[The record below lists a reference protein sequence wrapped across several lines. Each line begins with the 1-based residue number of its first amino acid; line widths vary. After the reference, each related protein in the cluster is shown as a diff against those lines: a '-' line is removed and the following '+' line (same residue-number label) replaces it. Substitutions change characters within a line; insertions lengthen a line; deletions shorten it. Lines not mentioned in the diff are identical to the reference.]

1 LCDIFS
7 DSLPLAVARGRALAR
22 SSVGGTQKL
31 APSPCSAYV
40 IRMMNAPTTDTA
52 QTKAQLR
59 QHALERR
66 QNIPLTQRVEY
77 AQSVKLHFIDFPHL
91 TYAKSFAGYYAVRG
105 EVDILPIFN
114 HMAKYEKHMALP
126 RTHGQ
131 YLTFHSWRPGEP
143 LQDDHL
149 GIKVP
154 FGEAHFIPEVVLVPL
169 LAFDARGY
177 RLGYGGG
184 YYDRSMQALRQMSIS
199 PLFIGVAYSDQEVPD
214 LPTEP
219 HDQKLDG
226 ILTEKGVSLF
236 S

>member
-1 LCDIFS
+1 M
-7 DSLPLAVARGRALAR
+7 AVFLEPPKNTPYA
-22 SSVGGTQKL
+22 T
-31 APSPCSAYV
+31 P
-40 IRMMNAPTTDTA
+40 MMNAPATDTT
-52 QTKAQLR
+52 QIKAQLR
-59 QHALERR
+59 QQALQLR
-66 QNIPLTQRVEY
+66 QNIPAAQRVEY

-105 EVDILPIFN
+105 EVDVLPIFN

-169 LAFDARGY
+169 LAFDSRGY

-184 YYDRSMQALRQMSIS
+184 YYDRSMQALRNMNIA
-199 PLFIGVAYSDQEVPD
+199 PLFIGVAYSEQEMPE
-214 LPTEP
+214 LPIEP